1 VLLLHYESQRLC
13 NVIAIVF
20 YVWHDATKQNPKNQ
34 DKEEEDVQ

>member
-1 VLLLHYESQRLC
+1 MSPNVYAT
-13 NVIAIVF
+13 VIAIVF